1 MIIASTDGQVMVGD
15 EWISHEETQIG
26 DCKVSVGS
34 RNCEERETI
43 AVTIKLEEPATLFST
58 GIEEFREATLQETP
72 DGQIALE
79 LHCTLPTAE
88 ELLSLLQKVIVAT
101 QQIAT

>member
-43 AVTIKLEEPATLFST
+43 AVTIKLEEPATLFLRGLKSFVRLPFKKRPT
-58 GIEEFREATLQETP
+58 GKSHWSC
-72 DGQIALE
+72 IAPCLRRKN
-79 LHCTLPTAE
+79 CCR
-88 ELLSLLQKVIVAT
+88 SCKK
-101 QQIAT
+101 

>member
-1 MIIASTDGQVMVGD
+1 MIISSTDGQVVVGD
-15 EWISHEETQIG
+15 EWISREEAQIG

-43 AVTIKLEEPATLFST
+43 AVTIKLEEPRTLFSV

-79 LHCTLPTAE
+79 LHCTLPMAE
-88 ELLSLLQKVIVAT
+88 ELSSLLQKVLAKT
-101 QQIAT
+101 QRTAV